1 MSDTSM
7 MPPRS
12 PGVDVKELS
21 GAIEKSTASAKS
33 KARITEDAEA
43 VLRERKNL
51 ALKRLTRD
59 NKLSALK
66 GGKNRRRKTKKQRR
80 QSRIKRS

>member
-1 MSDTSM
+1 MADTGM

-21 GAIEKSTASAKS
+21 YAFGKNTLSAKS
-33 KARITEDAEA
+33 KARISEDAQA